1 MIDHRKK
8 SGDPAPGKAPRVRT
22 RASRL
27 PVKGGPPEKLS
38 QKAKQSLATQARILD
53 AAEHL
58 FARRGFY
65 GVTLRDVAQASAS
78 DTALLHYHFGDKQ
91 GLFDEVFARRTRVLN
106 EERISCLDRYAAEN
120 AGALTVEGAIAA
132 FLQPIFNHSRAG
144 DPGWKNYFKLVAI
157 ANNTSEWGGETMTR
171 FFDPVIERLIEILR
185 KALPEAAEADLYW
198 CFEMFSGAL
207 TLLDAETGRIDR
219 LSKGACHSGD
229 VDAIEWRIINYTAAG
244 FRSVAAQAR

>member
-1 MIDHRKK
+1 M
-8 SGDPAPGKAPRVRT
+8 
-22 RASRL
+22 
-27 PVKGGPPEKLS
+27 
-38 QKAKQSLATQARILD
+38 
-53 AAEHL
+53 
-58 FARRGFY
+58 
-65 GVTLRDVAQASAS
+65 TLRDVAQASEA

-91 GLFDEVFARRTRVLN
+91 RLFDEVFARRTRVLN
-106 EERISCLDRYAAEN
+106 EERIRCLDLYAEEN

-132 FLQPIFNHSRAG
+132 FLQPIFAHSRAG

-171 FFDPVIERLIEILR
+171 FFDPVIERLIELLR

-219 LSKGACHSGD
+219 LSKGACQSGD

-244 FRSVAAQAR
+244 FRSVAAQTR